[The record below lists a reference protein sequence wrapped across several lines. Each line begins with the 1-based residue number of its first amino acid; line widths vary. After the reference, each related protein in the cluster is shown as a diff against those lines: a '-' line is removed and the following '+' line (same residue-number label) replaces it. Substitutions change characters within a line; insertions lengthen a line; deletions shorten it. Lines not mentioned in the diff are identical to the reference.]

1 MPYISVN
8 VDLDEV
14 YDELSTGDKKDLV
27 EWLSD
32 DGFIDTTIT
41 PENSGLTND
50 AFNEMCSKLANAYYR
65 MSKEDEEIIINM
77 VKKYS

>member
-41 PENSGLTND
+41 PKNSGLTND
-50 AFNEMCSKLANAYYR
+50 AFNEMCSKLANVYYR